1 MMKSKIIPGYVRS
14 PATQL
19 APEPPAG
26 GSAPARILVVDAEP
40 NATSALAELL
50 GDEGYDVYCADSGA
64 SAQVSLQELCPDLLL
79 TGLQLP
85 GAQSLEE
92 AATQL
97 STAIVRMLATGPARA
112 DGSAVLLK
120 PIDVGELL
128 AMVEGALAGRH
139 SR

>member
-1 MMKSKIIPGYVRS
+1 MASQS
-14 PATQL
+14 L
-19 APEPPAG
+19 SS

-50 GDEGYDVYCADSGA
+50 GDEGYEVYCADNGV

-92 AATQL
+92 AAAQL
-97 STAIVRMLATGPARA
+97 STPIVRMLATGPVRA

-120 PIDVGELL
+120 PLDVGELL
-128 AMVEGALAGRH
+128 AMVAGALSGRH

>member
-1 MMKSKIIPGYVRS
+1 MASH
-14 PATQL
+14 
-19 APEPPAG
+19 PPAG
-26 GSAPARILVVDAEP
+26 GGAPARILVVDAEP

-50 GDEGYDVYCADSGA
+50 GDEGYEVYCADNGA
-64 SAQVSLQELCPDLLL
+64 SAQVSLQALCPDLLL

-92 AATQL
+92 TAAQL
-97 STAIVRMLATGPARA
+97 STAIVRMLATGPVRG

-128 AMVEGALAGRH
+128 AMVEGALARRH